1 MAATRL
7 GAALALAACLTAS
20 GAAALA
26 AAPERSCTGRYV
38 LVRAS
43 GTLLDATSA
52 VIDPACGAATVTAH
66 TIRHGTRI
74 AARWTSCRGAR
85 ALRLRLRASADCT
98 LLKGTVAGRGRQ
110 SRVVAVTSTCGD
122 GVVDPGRGERCDDG
136 NLLDGDGCDSSC
148 GACSGPTDFATT
160 WDAIQTNVFDRACT
174 TCHGA
179 SASGGLDFRAPGTY
193 QRIVGTTAP
202 DDPALLLVR
211 PGDRATSFLWL
222 KIDKGTAGGH
232 DGVFGEGA
240 FGLRLKIEKGTAG
253 GHDEVSGPGM
263 PIGPSLPADV
273 VDAIGRW
280 IDAGAAETGL
290 VAGTDALTRA
300 CP

>member
-1 MAATRL
+1 MRDTI
-7 GAALALAACLTAS
+7 
-20 GAAALA
+20 
-26 AAPERSCTGRYV
+26 V
-38 LVRAS
+38 
-43 GTLLDATSA
+43 LDATSA
-52 VIDPACGAATVTAH
+52 VIDPACGAATVAVH
-66 TIRHGTRI
+66 AMRRGTRI
-74 AARWTSCRGAR
+74 AARWMACRGAR
-85 ALRLRLRASADCT
+85 ALRLRLRASTDCT
-98 LLKGTVAGRGRQ
+98 LLKGTVTGHGRQ

-136 NLLDGDGCDSSC
+136 NRLDGDGCDSSC
-148 GACSGPTDFATT
+148 GACSGPTDFAAT

-193 QRIVGTTAP
+193 QRIVGATAP
-202 DDPALLLVR
+202 DDPALLLVH
-211 PGDRATSFLWL
+211 PGDRATSFLW
-222 KIDKGTAGGH
+222 
-232 DGVFGEGA
+232 
-240 FGLRLKIEKGTAG
+240 LKIEKGTAG

-280 IDAGAAETGL
+280 IDAGAAENGL

>member
-1 MAATRL
+1 
-7 GAALALAACLTAS
+7 
-20 GAAALA
+20 
-26 AAPERSCTGRYV
+26 V
-38 LVRAS
+38 
-43 GTLLDATSA
+43 LDATSA
-52 VIDPACGAATVTAH
+52 VIVGVRRRDGHRPHDPARHADRGALDVVP
-66 TIRHGTRI
+66 
-74 AARWTSCRGAR
+74 RGAR
-85 ALRLRLRASADCT
+85 AAAPPARERRL

-122 GVVDPGRGERCDDG
+122 GVVDPGAASCDDG

-211 PGDRATSFLWL
+211 PGERATSFLWL
-222 KIDKGTAGGH
+222 KIA
-232 DGVFGEGA
+232 
-240 FGLRLKIEKGTAG
+240 KGTAG
-253 GHDEVSGPGM
+253 GHDEGSGPGM
-263 PIGPSLPADV
+263 PIGPSLQTWST
-273 VDAIGRW
+273 RS
-280 IDAGAAETGL
+280 
-290 VAGTDALTRA
+290 VAGSTRERRDRARRRHRCAHRA

>member
-1 MAATRL
+1 VAATRL

-43 GTLLDATSA
+43 GTLVDRTRDTIVLDATSA

-122 GVVDPGRGERCDDG
+122 GVLDPGRGERCDDG

-193 QRIVGTTAP
+193 QRIVGATAP
-202 DDPALLLVR
+202 DDPALLLVH
-211 PGDRATSFLWL
+211 PGDRATSFLW
-222 KIDKGTAGGH
+222 
-232 DGVFGEGA
+232 
-240 FGLRLKIEKGTAG
+240 LKIEKGTAG